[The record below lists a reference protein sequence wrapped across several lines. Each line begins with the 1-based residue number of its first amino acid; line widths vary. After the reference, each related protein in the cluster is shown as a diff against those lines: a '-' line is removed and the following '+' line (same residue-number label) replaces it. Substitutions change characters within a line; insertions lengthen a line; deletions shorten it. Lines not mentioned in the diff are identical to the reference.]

1 MTLKTDTELSAV
13 NSILGVIGQAPVTS
27 INASNP
33 QTSFI
38 KNILDDCI
46 LEVLS
51 EGWVFN
57 TEDHY
62 ELTPNVNDEILI
74 SEDMLRVDI
83 HDDDVYRSD
92 DIVRRNG
99 KLYDK
104 VDHTYTF
111 TDTIEADITWFF
123 PFYPDPTSGLTT
135 VDYIPPIFKRYITHK
150 AGTRAAMQ
158 MVSNPQLVQLQ
169 QQQEALSRAACLE
182 YECNQGD
189 PSFFGTPH
197 NNSYR
202 SYKPYHALLVR

>member
-13 NSILGVIGQAPVTS
+13 NSILGVIGQAPVTA

-33 QTSFI
+33 QTALI
-38 KNILDDCI
+38 KQILDECI
-46 LEVLS
+46 LEVLT
-51 EGWVFN
+51 EGWHFN
-57 TEDHY
+57 VEEHY
-62 ELTPNVNDEILI
+62 ELVPNVNDEILI

-83 HDDDVYRSD
+83 NDDNIYRSE

-111 TDTIEADITWFF
+111 TENIDADITWFF
-123 PFYPDPTSGLTT
+123 PFYPDPTSQVT
-135 VDYIPPIFKRYITHK
+135 VTDYIPPIFRRYIIHK
-150 AGTRAAMQ
+150 AATRAVAQ
-158 MVSNPQLVQLQ
+158 MVSNPQLYQIQ
-169 QQQEALSRAACLE
+169 QQQEASARAACME

-189 PSFFGTPH
+189 HSFFGTPH

-202 SYKPYHALLVR
+202 PYQPYHALLVR

>member
-51 EGWVFN
+51 EGWTFN
-57 TEDHY
+57 VEDHY

-111 TDTIEADITWFF
+111 TDAIEADITWFF

-150 AGTRAAMQ
+150 ASTRAAMQ

-169 QQQEALSRAACLE
+169 QQQEAMSRATCLE

-202 SYKPYHALLVR
+202 SYQPYHALLVR

>member
-27 INASNP
+27 INATNP
-33 QTSFI
+33 QTAFI

-46 LEVLS
+46 LEVL
-51 EGWVFN
+51 
-57 TEDHY
+57 
-62 ELTPNVNDEILI
+62 

-135 VDYIPPIFKRYITHK
+135 VDYIPPVFKRYITHK
-150 AGTRAAMQ
+150 ASTRAAMQ

-169 QQQEALSRAACLE
+169 QQQEAMSRATCLE

-202 SYKPYHALLVR
+202 SYKPYHALMVR

>member
-13 NSILGVIGQAPVTS
+13 NSILGAIGQAPVTS
-27 INASNP
+27 INALNP
-33 QTSFI
+33 QSAMI
-38 KNILDDCI
+38 KQILDECI
-46 LEVLS
+46 LEVLN
-51 EGWVFN
+51 EGWHFN
-57 TEDHY
+57 VELHY

-74 SEDMLRVDI
+74 SEDMLRIDI
-83 HDDDVYRSD
+83 HDDHIHRSE

-111 TDTIEADITWFF
+111 TDSIDADITWFF
-123 PFYPDPTSGLTT
+123 PFYPDPESQVT
-135 VDYIPPIFKRYITHK
+135 VTDYIPPVFKRYIIHK
-150 AGTRAAMQ
+150 AATRAAMS
-158 MVSNPQLVQLQ
+158 MISNPQLVQLQ
-169 QQQEALSRAACLE
+169 QQQETFARASCME

-202 SYKPYHALLVR
+202 SYQPYHALLVR

>member
-1 MTLKTDTELSAV
+1 MTLKTDTELSAI

-27 INASNP
+27 INATNP
-33 QTSFI
+33 QTAFI

-51 EGWVFN
+51 EGWSFN

-62 ELTPNVNDEILI
+62 ELIPNAADEIVI
-74 SEDMLRVDI
+74 TENMLRVDI

-111 TDTIEADITWFF
+111 TDSIEADITWFLD
-123 PFYPDPTSGLTT
+123 FYPALGTTGT
-135 VDYIPPIFKRYITHK
+135 VDSIPPIFKRYITHK
-150 AGTRAAMQ
+150 AGTRAATQ
-158 MVSNPQLVQLQ
+158 MIANPQLVQLQ
-169 QQQEALSRAACLE
+169 QQQEAMARATCLE

>member
-27 INASNP
+27 INVSNP

-46 LEVLS
+46 LEVLT

-123 PFYPDPTSGLTT
+123 PFYPDPSSQVT
-135 VDYIPPIFKRYITHK
+135 VTDYIPPVFKRYIINRSATK
-150 AGTRAAMQ
+150 AAVR
-158 MVSNPQLVQLQ
+158 MVGNPQLTQALQ
-169 QQQEALSRAACLE
+169 QQESLFRASCLE
-182 YECNQGD
+182 YDCNQGD
-189 PSFFGTPH
+189 YSYFGTPH

-202 SYKPYHALLVR
+202 SYQPYHALLVR